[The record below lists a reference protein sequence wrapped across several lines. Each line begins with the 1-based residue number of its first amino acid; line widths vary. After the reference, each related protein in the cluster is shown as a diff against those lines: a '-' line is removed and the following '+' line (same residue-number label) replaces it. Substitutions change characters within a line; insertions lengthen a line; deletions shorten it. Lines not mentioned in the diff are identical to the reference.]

1 MKNKK
6 GFGITEVLISAVVLG
21 LLYMAILH
29 MQTGNREAL
38 LRIRG
43 RDGAIEVA
51 QQVLDSLN
59 RIGIASIPDPTSG
72 TANADSVDDA
82 GNYIWKWSPIKRS
95 WDRGEKVGGDQSS
108 IDYNPVVTIM
118 PSEDPNDFIDVS
130 VDDLTVQ
137 IDSCIEKLLAV
148 GTVIRRANVGMA
160 TVSTETE
167 DIASMV
173 EKSILLRRQA

>member
-1 MKNKK
+1 MMKNKK

-95 WDRGEKVGGDQSS
+95 WDRGEKVGGGQST
-108 IDYNPVVTIM
+108 IDYSPVVTIM
-118 PSEDPNDFIDVS
+118 PTTDYTATNESNLELVS
-130 VDDLTVQ
+130 HVYAKQVNVEVSWQFKGSTQ
-137 IDSCIEKLLAV
+137 SINMSSI
-148 GTVIRRANVGMA
+148 IR
-160 TVSTETE
+160 
-167 DIASMV
+167 
-173 EKSILLRRQA
+173 